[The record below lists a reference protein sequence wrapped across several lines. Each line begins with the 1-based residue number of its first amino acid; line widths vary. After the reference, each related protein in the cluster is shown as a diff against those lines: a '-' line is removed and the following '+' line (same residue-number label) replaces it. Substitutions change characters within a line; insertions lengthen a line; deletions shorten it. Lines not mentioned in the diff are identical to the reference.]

1 MKKTA
6 LVFPGQGS
14 QYVGMAKTLCE
25 QYSECAEIALQADE
39 ILGYPLS
46 EIMFSGDENVL
57 RQTRHT
63 QPAIFLHS
71 YLLFRFIDSD
81 EIAMTAGHSLGEY
94 TALCYA
100 GALSFEDALRV
111 VARRGELMQ
120 EAGEKW
126 PGSMAAIIGLPDDK
140 LTAVLATASEQGII
154 QAANFNS
161 PGQIVLSGEIAAIK
175 TAIEISKKYGAKL
188 AKELSVS
195 GAFHSPLMKPAK
207 DELAEMLNQVDIQD
221 AKIPVCMNVDA
232 CLTINAEEIR
242 KKLVRQLTNSV
253 LWQQSVEEM
262 IAAGVTEF
270 IEVGPQRVL
279 QGLIKRI
286 NPNVAVFGIDTVQDV
301 EKLRVS
307 VGVEQAA

>member
-1 MKKTA
+1 MKRTA

-25 QYSECAEIALQADE
+25 QYPECAEIVAQADD
-39 ILGYPLS
+39 ILGYSLS
-46 EIMFSGDENVL
+46 EIMFNGDETLL
-57 RQTRHT
+57 RQTCHT

-81 EIAMTAGHSLGEY
+81 EVAMTAGHSLGEY
-94 TALCYA
+94 TALCYS
-100 GALSFEDALRV
+100 GSLSFEDALRL
-111 VARRGELMQ
+111 VAKRGELMQ
-120 EAGEKW
+120 QASEQL
-126 PGSMAAIIGLPDDK
+126 PGTMAAIIGLPEDK
-140 LTAVLATASEQGII
+140 LMPVLAGASEFGII

-161 PGQIVLSGEIAAIK
+161 PGQIVLSGEVPAIR
-175 TAIEISKKYGAKL
+175 ASLSLAKKYGAKL

-207 DELAEMLNQVDIQD
+207 DALAQALEQVEIRD
-221 AKIPVCMNVDA
+221 ARIPVCMNVDA
-232 CLTINAEEIR
+232 CITTDATEIR

-253 LWQQSVEEM
+253 LWQQSIEEM
-262 IAAGVTEF
+262 IAAGITEF

-286 NPNVAVFGIDTVQDV
+286 HPSVTVFGIDTAQDV
-301 EKLRVS
+301 EKLRDSMV
-307 VGVEQAA
+307 VERSL

>member
-25 QYSECAEIALQADE
+25 QYPECAEIALQADE

-46 EIMFSGDENVL
+46 EIMFTGDENLL

-111 VARRGELMQ
+111 IARRGELMQ

-140 LTAVLATASEQGII
+140 LMAVLATASEQGII

-232 CLTINAEEIR
+232 CLTTNAEEIR
-242 KKLVRQLTNSV
+242 KKSWYVSSPIRCSGNSP
-253 LWQQSVEEM
+253 W
-262 IAAGVTEF
+262 
-270 IEVGPQRVL
+270 R
-279 QGLIKRI
+279 K
-286 NPNVAVFGIDTVQDV
+286 
-301 EKLRVS
+301 
-307 VGVEQAA
+307 